1 MSVTM
6 AVGAKELAKKQVI
19 VKRLTAVEELSSV
32 TILCTDKTG
41 TLTLNELTF
50 DEPYVTNNYTRDDV
64 LLYAYLASEPSAAQD
79 PIELAVR
86 TAAQEQHPQVD
97 HDYVHGYRVLSF
109 TPFNPVDKM
118 SYATIEELGTGKSFR
133 VAKGAP
139 QVILGL
145 GKGDSSEAEAAVEDL
160 ASRGLRA
167 LGVARTRDTQDDW
180 ELVGLISLI
189 DPPRSDS
196 ATTISD
202 CQLHGLSVKMITG
215 DQASIAKEVAAR
227 LGMGTLI
234 LDADHIANPGKSE
247 EEVTD
252 DCLRADGFARVIPE
266 HKYKV
271 VDLLQKRGHFVAMT
285 GDGVNDAA
293 ALKKV
298 NGIDKTTMTCYIN
311 IMVRPMLVLLFMVAR
326 MQHVQQQILY
336 YFLLVFHPSWKASRR
351 HVSFSNDYDPTPCI
365 ELLPPSISLSSFSS
379 SPLQK
384 IGKCHLSF

>member
-1 MSVTM
+1 MDKRKRSTNKGFSIPVGLPTVMSVTM

-41 TLTLNELTF
+41 TLTLNELTM
-50 DEPYVTNNYTRDDV
+50 DEPVVSNNYTRDDV

-118 SYATIEELGTGKSFR
+118 SYATIEELGTGHSFR

-145 GKGDSSEAEAAVEDL
+145 GHQGNSEAEAAVEDL

-167 LGVARTRDTQDDW
+167 LGVARTRETQDDW

-196 ATTISD
+196 AATISD

-252 DCLRADGFARVIPE
+252 DCLRADGFARVIPG
-266 HKYKV
+266 KWK
-271 VDLLQKRGHFVAMT
+271 
-285 GDGVNDAA
+285 
-293 ALKKV
+293 
-298 NGIDKTTMTCYIN
+298 
-311 IMVRPMLVLLFMVAR
+311 
-326 MQHVQQQILY
+326 
-336 YFLLVFHPSWKASRR
+336 SW
-351 HVSFSNDYDPTPCI
+351 VYDMN
-365 ELLPPSISLSSFSS
+365 
-379 SPLQK
+379 K
-384 IGKCHLSF
+384 GY

>member
-145 GKGDSSEAEAAVEDL
+145 GNGDSSEAEAAVEDL

-196 ATTISD
+196 AATISD

-298 NGIDKTTMTCYIN
+298 NGIQTT
-311 IMVRPMLVLLFMVAR
+311 
-326 MQHVQQQILY
+326 
-336 YFLLVFHPSWKASRR
+336 R
-351 HVSFSNDYDPTPCI
+351 HVILNASCLGQCWYCCSW
-365 ELLPPSISLSSFSS
+365 
-379 SPLQK
+379 
-384 IGKCHLSF
+384 

>member
-50 DEPYVTNNYTRDDV
+50 DEPYVTSNYTRDDV

-86 TAAQEQHPQVD
+86 SAAHEQHPQVD
-97 HDYVHGYRVLSF
+97 HDYIHGYRVISF

-118 SYATIEELGTGKSFR
+118 SYASIEELGTGREFR

-145 GKGDSSEAEAAVEDL
+145 DKGGNHSEAEAAVEDL

-180 ELVGLISLI
+180 ELVGFISLI

-196 ATTISD
+196 AATISD

-234 LDADHIANPGKSE
+234 LDADHVANPEKSE
-247 EEVTD
+247 EQVTD
-252 DCLRADGFARVIPE
+252 DCLRADGFARVIPGKCRYEIGYTRYSYVTWKIE

-298 NGIDKTTMTCYIN
+298 SMIQTWITY
-311 IMVRPMLVLLFMVAR
+311 MLLNAM
-326 MQHVQQQILY
+326 HILGQCGY
-336 YFLLVFHPSWKASRR
+336 CCPW
-351 HVSFSNDYDPTPCI
+351 
-365 ELLPPSISLSSFSS
+365 
-379 SPLQK
+379 
-384 IGKCHLSF
+384 